1 MLTLIIRLF
10 PRAEAW
16 RIAIGSWLRKLLEG
30 FASLPAAARVFID
43 RVYEQLNPRTVDAEN
58 IPDWERQFGINF
70 PASDEVTRRLALAA
84 KWAATGGQSPQY
96 IEDTLQAAGFN
107 VYVHEWWVP
116 PNEAPRT
123 ARDPRAY
130 ANQPLIGQYQCIP
143 DGETQHECADV
154 SNGPQ
159 CTEWLMNEVN
169 YIVNDNLTPIAP
181 PPIPSD
187 PDRWRFFIYIGAET
201 FPNSAEVPMSRR
213 DEFRELLLTICPAQQ
228 WIVTLVDYVQ
238 PLATLITEGG
248 DTITTEDG
256 DVLAV

>member
-16 RIAIGSWLRKLLEG
+16 RIAIGSWLRKLLDG
-30 FASLPAAARVFID
+30 FASLPAAARIFID
-43 RVYEQLNPRTVDAEN
+43 RVYEQLAPGSVDAEN
-58 IPDWERQFGINF
+58 LADWERQFGINF
-70 PASDEVTRRLALAA
+70 PSASETDRRLAIAA

-123 ARDPRAY
+123 ARDPRDY

-143 DGETQHECADV
+143 DSETQHECTDV
-154 SNGPQ
+154 PNGPQ

-201 FPNSAEVPMSRR
+201 FPNFAEVSMFRR

-256 DVLAV
+256 DVLTS